1 MLRACCE
8 RMTDLRVPAGQVVVR
23 QGEPGDAT
31 YFVVEGSVTVTMKT
45 DDGTEL
51 NVGVLVAPHVVGL
64 LQLLT
69 GGLRT
74 ETATA
79 AVDTLLWKVDRAD
92 FAWAAEQFPGGLAAI
107 IAILRTRMRAAHART
122 VLASALGE
130 AALAALGEHID
141 WRDLRRGELLYRQG
155 ERCDGLYVVV
165 SGLMEVSRDEAGK
178 SQLVGRYGRGVLIG
192 EAEVFAG
199 TDRRGTAV
207 AVRDSALVRISRD
220 VFRAIALQNAELLWR
235 ITERSFHRLLDGR
248 ADAEQSG
255 GQLFAVVPL
264 NAGIDGKDFCA
275 RLVTQLSAMGR
286 TLWVS
291 PERLAAAGVMDA
303 ALDIEDDHP
312 SWMHFHTWFDSETA
326 RHDFVVLEAGAK
338 ETAWARR
345 AVRQADQVLLVAR
358 SDDTTQPGATEA
370 WVEALRAPAA
380 PTRYHLVLLREGSD
394 APGGTARWLEG
405 RSVHGHHHVRVGREQ
420 DLGRV
425 ARLISGR
432 ALGLALGGG
441 GARGFAHLGVIQ
453 AFNELGIP
461 IDAIGGTSMGSIIA
475 GQYAMGLDPNEMV
488 ELNGRI
494 TRLKPFNEYTLPV
507 HLVVAHAQD

>member
-312 SWMHFHTWFDSETA
+312 RGCTFTPGSIPRPRAMTSWCSRLGRRRRPGPDARFASLTRCSSSRARTTRRNRGPRKRGSRRCARPRLRPGITWCCCVRAVTRPE
-326 RHDFVVLEAGAK
+326 
-338 ETAWARR
+338 ARR
-345 AVRQADQVLLVAR
+345 GGSKVVRC
-358 SDDTTQPGATEA
+358 TGTIMCE
-370 WVEALRAPAA
+370 WAA
-380 PTRYHLVLLREGSD
+380 SR
-394 APGGTARWLEG
+394 
-405 RSVHGHHHVRVGREQ
+405 
-420 DLGRV
+420 
-425 ARLISGR
+425 IS
-432 ALGLALGGG
+432 AEW
-441 GARGFAHLGVIQ
+441 RG
-453 AFNELGIP
+453 
-461 IDAIGGTSMGSIIA
+461 
-475 GQYAMGLDPNEMV
+475 
-488 ELNGRI
+488 
-494 TRLKPFNEYTLPV
+494 
-507 HLVVAHAQD
+507 